1 VHGLS
6 VIKKNRLENRLPRGR
21 DKRFKLELFDELI
34 ADAGGVKVA
43 TAAKRLQA
51 EIIATDATFLAQMDR
66 AIQRVLRLVPKYPE
80 NVGVLAK
87 LDGYRRPIINS
98 LSTSLDRFGYDR
110 AVPPAKSLEEILAED
125 EEPEKGNEP

>member
-1 VHGLS
+1 MHGLS

>member
-1 VHGLS
+1 
-6 VIKKNRLENRLPRGR
+6 
-21 DKRFKLELFDELI
+21 
-34 ADAGGVKVA
+34 
-43 TAAKRLQA
+43 LQA

-66 AIQRVLRLVPKYPE
+66 AIQRVLRLVPKYRE

>member
-1 VHGLS
+1 M
-6 VIKKNRLENRLPRGR
+6 IKKNRLENRLPRGR

>member
-1 VHGLS
+1 M
-6 VIKKNRLENRLPRGR
+6 IKKNRLENRLPRGR
-21 DKRFKLELFDELI
+21 HKRFKLELFDELI

>member
-1 VHGLS
+1 
-6 VIKKNRLENRLPRGR
+6 
-21 DKRFKLELFDELI
+21 
-34 ADAGGVKVA
+34 
-43 TAAKRLQA
+43 LQA

-66 AIQRVLRLVPKYPE
+66 AIQRVLRLVPKYRE

-87 LDGYRRPIINS
+87 LDGYRRLINS

>member
-1 VHGLS
+1 